1 MDLIQMKTGV
11 EKMKDKYIEYAK
23 KTFEGNALDIV
34 LNQIDLF
41 YKEDK
46 KIEKN
51 KYTEGENV
59 YLEKGTFIHGIFPG
73 KEIFDY
79 TVENGFIAI
88 EFSDPQRANKIKNS
102 VGMWNL
108 KEDTYLKD
116 YIYNYSGFTITYTI
130 GRGPESKL
138 VSELVPYHK
147 FDEVTEKINDLESVW
162 QYWGDKTK
170 EVSFI
175 PSLVSNKRQIAFIL
189 NMKSEYAKELIKAD
203 VWNTNL
209 DEETLK
215 PFLDY
220 RYYEKFLDERFN
232 RTKATADRESAIIFG
247 LPKDLIEGV
256 LVGRQVEHDEEKLKY
271 IKSKLNDSYICNLDG
286 KVIVGNK

>member
-1 MDLIQMKTGV
+1 MDLTQMKIGV
-11 EKMKDKYIEYAK
+11 EKMKDKYIEFAK
-23 KTFEGNALDIV
+23 KTFEGNALDII

-41 YKEDK
+41 YREDK
-46 KIEKN
+46 KVEKN

-73 KEIFDY
+73 KEVFDY

-88 EFSDPQRANKIKNS
+88 EFSDPKRANKIKNS

-108 KEDTYLKD
+108 QKDTYLKD

-147 FDEVTEKINDLESVW
+147 FDEVTEKINDLENVW
-162 QYWGDKTK
+162 QYWGNKTK

-209 DEETLK
+209 DEKTLK
-215 PFLDY
+215 TFLDY

-232 RTKATADRESAIIFG
+232 RTPETTDRESAIIFG
-247 LPKDLIEGV
+247 LPKELIEGV
-256 LVGRQVEHDEEKLKY
+256 LVGR
-271 IKSKLNDSYICNLDG
+271 
-286 KVIVGNK
+286 